1 MLYFQAIGWV
11 VVVKLLLAFYMLWCM
26 TKLSLQKVTPL
37 FLAAKFISVSKFQE
51 NFICTKEEDLD
62 DGDGDGDAAAVFDQ
76 GDDDLLDVHVKSEN
90 DVAAD
95 YVSPFR
101 TFLVPS
107 LSTNCHFPAS

>member
-1 MLYFQAIGWV
+1 MLG
-11 VVVKLLLAFYMLWCM
+11 CT
-26 TKLSLQKVTPL
+26 TKLSLQKNDST
-37 FLAAKFISVSKFQE
+37 FLAAKSIFVSKFQE

-62 DGDGDGDAAAVFDQ
+62 DGDGDAAAVFDQ